1 MIFVVELPE
10 ELDPVCSPTLRS
22 EDDEL
27 QDDDEEVLAPLEE
40 LNALSLRELE
50 EFAAIHNE
58 LDEVV
63 TIHEEL
69 DSLTAQLSPLT
80 GAALFSSPQ
89 ATNPTATKINK

>member
-50 EFAAIHNE
+50 EEACHE

-63 TIHEEL
+63 SIHEEL

-80 GAALFSSPQ
+80 GAAPFSSPQ
-89 ATNPTATKINK
+89 ATNPTAAKINK

>member
-1 MIFVVELPE
+1 VELAE
-10 ELDPVCSPTLRS
+10 ALDPVCSPTLRS

-27 QDDDEEVLAPLEE
+27 QDDDEDVSAPLEE
-40 LNALSLRELE
+40 PATLSLRELE
-50 EFAAIHNE
+50 EEACHE

-63 TIHEEL
+63 TIHDEL